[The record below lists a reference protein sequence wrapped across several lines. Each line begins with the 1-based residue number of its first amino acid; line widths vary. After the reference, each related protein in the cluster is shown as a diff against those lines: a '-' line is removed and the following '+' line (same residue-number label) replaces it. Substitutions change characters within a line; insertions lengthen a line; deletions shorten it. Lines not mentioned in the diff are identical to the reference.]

1 MGKNRYTMPLETTE
15 ALPKRNV
22 RKAKAVVRKMTNS
35 RKAKAAAT
43 ADVEWDL
50 HLYIAGSTP
59 KSAAAFGNLKRLC
72 DRHLAGRY
80 RMKIVDL
87 TKNPQLAQADQI
99 VAVPALVRKGSSRN
113 RKIIGNLSDTVR
125 VLASLG
131 IEGEKPVKSK

>member
-1 MGKNRYTMPLETTE
+1 MWNGY
-15 ALPKRNV
+15 
-22 RKAKAVVRKMTNS
+22 
-35 RKAKAAAT
+35 
-43 ADVEWDL
+43 L

-113 RKIIGNLSDTVR
+113 LKIIGNLSDTVR

-131 IEGEKPVKSK
+131 IEGEKPGKSK